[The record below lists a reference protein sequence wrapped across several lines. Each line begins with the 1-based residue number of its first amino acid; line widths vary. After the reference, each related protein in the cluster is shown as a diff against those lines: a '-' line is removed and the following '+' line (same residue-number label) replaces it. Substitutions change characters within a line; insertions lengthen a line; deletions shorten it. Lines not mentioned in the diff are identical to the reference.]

1 MNRVLYGHFNTHE
14 SFLVDISRELSWI
27 FDFYINVLYNTNFVS
42 YFIDIS
48 SFILFFFPPDE
59 ECLEV
64 FIELLLRGAG
74 GPAEEVLAADDV
86 DDGGEAGG
94 EHDGHV
100 HRELEVVG
108 LEEHRRQVA
117 CHLQTPREQVEH

>member
-1 MNRVLYGHFNTHE
+1 MRPFSGLP
-14 SFLVDISRELSWI
+14 LPDP
-27 FDFYINVLYNTNFVS
+27 
-42 YFIDIS
+42 
-48 SFILFFFPPDE
+48 FFSPDE
-59 ECLEV
+59 ESFEM
-64 FIELLLRGAG
+64 FIERLLGLGGAG

-86 DDGGEAGG
+86 YDGGEAGG

-117 CHLQTPREQVEH
+117 RHLQAPCE

>member
-1 MNRVLYGHFNTHE
+1 MYGHFNTHE
-14 SFLVDISRELSWI
+14 SFLVDTSRELSWI
-27 FDFYINVLYNTNFVS
+27 FDFYINVLYITNVS
-42 YFIDIS
+42 YFIDVS

-108 LEEHRRQVA
+108 PEEHRRQVA
-117 CHLQTPREQVEH
+117 RHLQTPCE